1 MNEVRPRPMQGR
13 YEETHSRPA
22 TSSPICLAVK
32 HFELKGITPMNK
44 HVRFRPSVTVVL
56 IENIAARLRSWLSH
70 D

>member
-1 MNEVRPRPMQGR
+1 M
-13 YEETHSRPA
+13 
-22 TSSPICLAVK
+22 
-32 HFELKGITPMNK
+32 KGITPMNK